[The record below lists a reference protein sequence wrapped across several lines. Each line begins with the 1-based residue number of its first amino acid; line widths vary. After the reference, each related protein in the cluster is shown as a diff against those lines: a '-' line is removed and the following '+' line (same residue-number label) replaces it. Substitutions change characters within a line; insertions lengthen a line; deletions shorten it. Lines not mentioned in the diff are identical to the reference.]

1 MPKLDFP
8 HIYRVSQLNHE
19 ANALLSTHFST
30 LLVTGEISNLS
41 RPSSGHLYFSLKD
54 ATSQIRCALFRF
66 QHKQIQFQVENGQEV
81 IVHAQVSLYEP
92 LGDFQLIVSD
102 IQLAGVGKL
111 QIAFEQLKKELEKA
125 GLFDE
130 KNKKLLPLYPQQ
142 IGIITSPTAAALH
155 DILKVLRVRSP
166 SIPVIIYPTAVQGD
180 AAAKQIVHAIKQANH
195 RAECDVLIIARG
207 GGSIEDLWPFND
219 VGVAHAIF
227 NSSIPIITGIGHQ
240 TDFTIADFIADVR
253 APTPSAAAES
263 VSPDRA
269 ELRDQLMHFYQRLLH
284 RVNAQLQLHHL
295 HLSHLRKRLHHPGEK
310 LRQQAQQLD
319 QLENNLIRAI
329 RLALNARHEKMV
341 HYAHLLETV
350 NPLKILQRG
359 FSITTHKTTGKII
372 YSCQAIQTD
381 DIIVTRLQDGTIES
395 VVQKDSLISLR
406 PSRNNLNRN
415 TT

>member
-92 LGDFQLIVSD
+92 RAD

-155 DILKVLRVRSP
+155 DILK
-166 SIPVIIYPTAVQGD
+166 
-180 AAAKQIVHAIKQANH
+180 
-195 RAECDVLIIARG
+195 
-207 GGSIEDLWPFND
+207 
-219 VGVAHAIF
+219 
-227 NSSIPIITGIGHQ
+227 
-240 TDFTIADFIADVR
+240 
-253 APTPSAAAES
+253 
-263 VSPDRA
+263 DRK
-269 ELRDQLMHFYQRLLH
+269 
-284 RVNAQLQLHHL
+284 
-295 HLSHLRKRLHHPGEK
+295 S
-310 LRQQAQQLD
+310 
-319 QLENNLIRAI
+319 
-329 RLALNARHEKMV
+329 
-341 HYAHLLETV
+341 
-350 NPLKILQRG
+350 
-359 FSITTHKTTGKII
+359 
-372 YSCQAIQTD
+372 
-381 DIIVTRLQDGTIES
+381 
-395 VVQKDSLISLR
+395 
-406 PSRNNLNRN
+406 
-415 TT
+415 